1 MSEIDKNTQDSS
13 ANPEGNNSQNS
24 NSQQASEICHV
35 SPFTR
40 TIVDIHDLDKFLTQN
55 VNHGV
60 CGGHNLG
67 NTCFMN
73 SSIACLSNCSELT
86 AYFLTEKFKQ
96 NINKKN
102 KQGLQGKLAYAWYD
116 LLKQYWTTKK
126 RTGDPSDVKSTVAKK
141 VKKFAGFSQQDSNEF
156 MTEFLSILNEDL
168 NKSDKKEYKELSEK
182 GKDETELDCAKR
194 FWNLHL
200 QRNDSIITDLFCGLL
215 KSDVICSECGYDNI
229 TFDPFNTLTLAIPSQ
244 NYIRQKLSTHM
255 DINLFYIPKYCF
267 GKSSSVSV
275 HVPKEI
281 KYKDIGEEINKI
293 EDFEYKLN
301 KLIYIKVSDSKF
313 KNIIDLNE
321 TKSSKSEF
329 IFAFDDLRKNEN
341 IKIIPL
347 YMYKSDDISAFPRI
361 LFLEENTT
369 FVDLKKQ
376 IYYYARNFMK
386 SPYTKKDEE
395 KEEDSLDKKLEQL
408 KVKNEIKPEEKDKY
422 MNDLMELIDK
432 EYNKIFIEDKDKEEL
447 NEYFNDFPFKI
458 TLTKTFDDTNH
469 IVLFEGRNNLEA
481 LKELNITTDED
492 PIKSLIDNKDY
503 CLNLILNPKS
513 KYSIP
518 RINLNSCNAFK
529 GKDFGVNEAKVKGI
543 TLDDLLDY
551 FCSDEH
557 LEKGNEW
564 KCGNCKKRVNITKKF
579 SIFYVPKLLIICLKR
594 FAKSGYGY
602 SKDDT
607 LINFPIEN
615 LDMGKYICGPDKNY
629 SKYDLFA
636 VSQHY
641 GGTGG
646 GHYTAVCKNIDGNWY
661 SYNDSS
667 VSSSS
672 GSSAI
677 SSAAYV
683 LFYRRK
689 NW

>member
-1 MSEIDKNTQDSS
+1 MSEPTQNSQDSS
-13 ANPEGNNSQNS
+13 ENKKEIPTQNPSPAP
-24 NSQQASEICHV
+24 ASEICHV

-40 TIVDIHDLDKFLTQN
+40 TIIDIHDLDSLLTKN

-116 LLKQYWTTKK
+116 LLKQYWTTKT
-126 RTGDPSDVKSTVAKK
+126 RTGDPSAVKSTVAKK
-141 VKKFAGFSQQDSNEF
+141 VKKFAGYGQQDSNEF

-168 NKSDKKEYKELSEK
+168 NKSDKKEYKEIKEK
-182 GKDETELDCAKR
+182 GNDETELDCAKR
-194 FWNLHL
+194 FWDLHL
-200 QRNDSIITDLFCGLL
+200 KRNDSIITDLFCGLL
-215 KSDVICSECGYDNI
+215 KSNVVCSECGFNNI
-229 TFDPFNTLTLAIPSQ
+229 TFDPFNTLTLAIPNR
-244 NYIRQKLSTHM
+244 NYIKERIDKYM
-255 DINLFYIPKYCF
+255 DTSLFYIPKYCF
-267 GKSSSVSV
+267 GKSCTLAI
-275 HVPKEI
+275 HVPKDI
-281 KYKDIGEEINKI
+281 KYKDLGQEINKL
-293 EDFEYKLN
+293 DKFGYKLD
-301 KLIYIKVSDSKF
+301 KLIYIKVSDSKL
-313 KNIIDLNE
+313 KNIMDLNE
-321 TKSSKSEF
+321 EKGNKAEF

-341 IKIIPL
+341 TKIIPL
-347 YMYKSDDISAFPRI
+347 YMYKSESISAFPRI
-361 LFLEENTT
+361 LFLEENAT
-369 FVDLKKQ
+369 FAELKKQ
-376 IYYYARNFMK
+376 IYYYARNFIT
-386 SPYTKKDEE
+386 SPYTKNEEE
-395 KEEDSLDKKLEQL
+395 KDSLDNKLQHL
-408 KVKNEIKPEEKDKY
+408 KNNNELKTEEREKY
-422 MNDLMELIDK
+422 INDSIELIDK
-432 EYNKIFIEDKDKEEL
+432 EFNKIFVEDKDKEEL
-447 NEYFNDFPFKI
+447 NEYFNDFPYKI
-458 TLTKTFDDTNH
+458 TLTKTFEDTNH
-469 IVLFEGRNNLEA
+469 ITLFEGKNNLES

-492 PIKSLIDNKDY
+492 SIKSLLENKDY
-503 CLNLILNPKS
+503 CINIILKHKS

-518 RINLNSCNAFK
+518 KINLNSCVSFQ
-529 GKDFGVNEAKVKGI
+529 GKDVGARVKEI
-543 TLDDLLDY
+543 NLDDLLDY

-564 KCGNCKKRVNITKKF
+564 KCGNCHKKVNITKKF

-602 SKDDT
+602 GKDDT
-607 LINFPIEN
+607 HINFPIEN
-615 LDMGKYICGPDKNY
+615 LDMGKYICGPDKDH

-641 GGTGG
+641 GGCGG

-667 VSSSS
+667 VSSTSA
-672 GSSAI
+672 SSAI
-677 SSAAYV
+677 TSAAYV

-689 NW
+689 N

>member
-1 MSEIDKNTQDSS
+1 MSEPAQNSQDSS
-13 ANPEGNNSQNS
+13 ENKKESPTQNPSPAP
-24 NSQQASEICHV
+24 ASEICHL

-40 TIVDIHDLDKFLTQN
+40 TIIDIHDLDSLLTKN

-116 LLKQYWTTKK
+116 LLKQYWTTKT
-126 RTGDPSDVKSTVAKK
+126 RTGDPSAVKSTVAKK
-141 VKKFAGFSQQDSNEF
+141 VKKFAGYGQQDSNEF

-168 NKSDKKEYKELSEK
+168 NKSDKKEYKELKEK
-182 GKDETELDCAKR
+182 GNDETELDCAKR
-194 FWNLHL
+194 FWDLHL
-200 QRNDSIITDLFCGLL
+200 KRNDSIITDLFCGLL
-215 KSDVICSECGYDNI
+215 KSNVVCSECGFNNI
-229 TFDPFNTLTLAIPSQ
+229 TFDPFNTLTLAIPNR
-244 NYIRQKLSTHM
+244 NYIKERIDKYM
-255 DINLFYIPKYCF
+255 DTSLFYIPKYCF
-267 GKSSSVSV
+267 GKSCTLAI
-275 HVPKEI
+275 HVPKDI
-281 KYKDIGEEINKI
+281 KYKDLGQEINKL
-293 EDFEYKLN
+293 DKFGYKLD
-301 KLIYIKVSDSKF
+301 KLIYIKVSDSKL
-313 KNIIDLNE
+313 KNIMDLNE
-321 TKSSKSEF
+321 EKGNKAEF

-341 IKIIPL
+341 TKIIPL
-347 YMYKSDDISAFPRI
+347 YMYKSESISAFPRI
-361 LFLEENTT
+361 LFLEENAT
-369 FVDLKKQ
+369 FAELKKQ
-376 IYYYARNFMK
+376 IYYYARNFIT
-386 SPYTKKDEE
+386 SPYTKNEEE
-395 KEEDSLDKKLEQL
+395 KDSLDNKLQHL
-408 KVKNEIKPEEKDKY
+408 KNNNELKTEEREKY
-422 MNDLMELIDK
+422 INDSIELIDK
-432 EYNKIFIEDKDKEEL
+432 EFNKIFVEDKDKEEL
-447 NEYFNDFPFKI
+447 NEYFNDFPYKI
-458 TLTKTFDDTNH
+458 TLTKTFEDTNH
-469 IVLFEGRNNLEA
+469 ITLFEGKNNLES

-492 PIKSLIDNKDY
+492 SIKSLLENKDY
-503 CLNLILNPKS
+503 CINIILKHKS

-518 RINLNSCNAFK
+518 KINLNSCVSFQ
-529 GKDFGVNEAKVKGI
+529 GKDVGARVKEI
-543 TLDDLLDY
+543 NLDDLLDY

-564 KCGNCKKRVNITKKF
+564 KCGNCHKRVNITKKF

-602 SKDDT
+602 GKDDT
-607 LINFPIEN
+607 HINFPIEN
-615 LDMGKYICGPDKNY
+615 LDMGKYICGPDKDY

-641 GGTGG
+641 GGCGG

-667 VSSSS
+667 VSSTSA
-672 GSSAI
+672 SSAI
-677 SSAAYV
+677 TSAAYV

>member
-1 MSEIDKNTQDSS
+1 MSEPAQNSQDSS
-13 ANPEGNNSQNS
+13 ENKKESPTQNPSPAP
-24 NSQQASEICHV
+24 ASEICHV

-40 TIVDIHDLDKFLTQN
+40 TIIDIHDLDSLLTKN

-116 LLKQYWTTKK
+116 LLKQYWTTKT
-126 RTGDPSDVKSTVAKK
+126 RTGDPSAVKSTVAKK
-141 VKKFAGFSQQDSNEF
+141 VKKFAGYGQQDSNEF

-168 NKSDKKEYKELSEK
+168 NKSDKKEYKELKEK
-182 GKDETELDCAKR
+182 GQDETELDCAKR
-194 FWNLHL
+194 FWDLHL
-200 QRNDSIITDLFCGLL
+200 KRNDSIITDLFCGLL
-215 KSDVICSECGYDNI
+215 KSNVVCSECGFNNI
-229 TFDPFNTLTLAIPSQ
+229 TFDPFNTLTLAIPNR
-244 NYIRQKLSTHM
+244 NYIKERIDKCM
-255 DINLFYIPKYCF
+255 DTSLFYIPKYCF
-267 GKSSSVSV
+267 GKSCTLAI
-275 HVPKEI
+275 HVPKDI
-281 KYKDIGEEINKI
+281 KYKDLGQEINKL
-293 EDFEYKLN
+293 DKFGYKLD
-301 KLIYIKVSDSKF
+301 KLIYIKVSDSKL
-313 KNIIDLNE
+313 KNIMDLNE
-321 TKSSKSEF
+321 EKGNKAEY

-341 IKIIPL
+341 TKIIPL
-347 YMYKSDDISAFPRI
+347 YMYKSESISAFPRI
-361 LFLEENTT
+361 LFLEENAT
-369 FVDLKKQ
+369 FAELKKQ
-376 IYYYARNFMK
+376 IYYYARNFIT
-386 SPYTKKDEE
+386 SPYTKNEEE
-395 KEEDSLDKKLEQL
+395 KDSLDNKLQHL
-408 KVKNEIKPEEKDKY
+408 KNNNELKTEEREKY
-422 MNDLMELIDK
+422 INDSIELIDK
-432 EYNKIFIEDKDKEEL
+432 EFNKIFVEDKDKEEL
-447 NEYFNDFPFKI
+447 NEYFNDFPYKI
-458 TLTKTFDDTNH
+458 TLTKTFEDTNH
-469 IVLFEGRNNLEA
+469 ITLFEGKNNLES

-492 PIKSLIDNKDY
+492 SIKSLLENKDY
-503 CLNLILNPKS
+503 CINIILKHKS

-518 RINLNSCNAFK
+518 KINLNSCVSFQ
-529 GKDFGVNEAKVKGI
+529 GKDVGARVKEI
-543 TLDDLLDY
+543 NLDDLLDY

-564 KCGNCKKRVNITKKF
+564 KCGNCHKKVNITKKF

-602 SKDDT
+602 GKDDT
-607 LINFPIEN
+607 HINFPIEN
-615 LDMGKYICGPDKNY
+615 LDMGKYICGPDKDH

-641 GGTGG
+641 GGCGG

-667 VSSSS
+667 VSSTSA
-672 GSSAI
+672 SSAI
-677 SSAAYV
+677 TSAAYV

>member
-1 MSEIDKNTQDSS
+1 MSDPAQNSQDSS
-13 ANPEGNNSQNS
+13 ENKKESPTQNPSPAP
-24 NSQQASEICHV
+24 ASEICHV

-40 TIVDIHDLDKFLTQN
+40 TIIDIHDLDSLLTKN

-116 LLKQYWTTKK
+116 LLKQYWTTKT
-126 RTGDPSDVKSTVAKK
+126 RTGDPSAVKSTVAKK
-141 VKKFAGFSQQDSNEF
+141 VKKFAGYGQQDSNEF

-168 NKSDKKEYKELSEK
+168 NKSDKKEYKELKEK
-182 GKDETELDCAKR
+182 GNDETELDCAKR
-194 FWNLHL
+194 FWDLHL
-200 QRNDSIITDLFCGLL
+200 KRNDSIITDLFCGLL
-215 KSDVICSECGYDNI
+215 KSNVVCSECGFNNI
-229 TFDPFNTLTLAIPSQ
+229 TFDPFNTLTLAIPNR
-244 NYIRQKLSTHM
+244 NYIKERIDKYM
-255 DINLFYIPKYCF
+255 DTSLFYIPKYCF
-267 GKSSSVSV
+267 GKSCTLAI
-275 HVPKEI
+275 HVPKDI
-281 KYKDIGEEINKI
+281 KYKDLGQEINKL
-293 EDFEYKLN
+293 DKFGYKLD
-301 KLIYIKVSDSKF
+301 KLIYIKVSDSKL
-313 KNIIDLNE
+313 KNIMDLNE
-321 TKSSKSEF
+321 EKGNKAEY

-341 IKIIPL
+341 TKIIPL
-347 YMYKSDDISAFPRI
+347 YMYKSESISAFPRI
-361 LFLEENTT
+361 LFLEENAT
-369 FVDLKKQ
+369 FAELKKQ
-376 IYYYARNFMK
+376 IYYYARNFIT
-386 SPYTKKDEE
+386 SPYTKNEEE
-395 KEEDSLDKKLEQL
+395 KDSLDNKLQHL
-408 KVKNEIKPEEKDKY
+408 KNNNELKTEEREKY
-422 MNDLMELIDK
+422 INDSIELIDK
-432 EYNKIFIEDKDKEEL
+432 EFNKIFVEDKDKEEL
-447 NEYFNDFPFKI
+447 NEYFNDFPYKI
-458 TLTKTFDDTNH
+458 TLTKTFEDTNH
-469 IVLFEGRNNLEA
+469 ITLFEGKNNLES

-492 PIKSLIDNKDY
+492 SIKSLLENKDY
-503 CLNLILNPKS
+503 CINIILKHKS

-518 RINLNSCNAFK
+518 KINLNSCVSFQ
-529 GKDFGVNEAKVKGI
+529 GKDVGARVKEI
-543 TLDDLLDY
+543 NLDDLLDY

-564 KCGNCKKRVNITKKF
+564 KCGNCHKRVNITKKF

-602 SKDDT
+602 GKDDT
-607 LINFPIEN
+607 HINFPIEN
-615 LDMGKYICGPDKNY
+615 LDMGKYICGPDKDH

-641 GGTGG
+641 GGCGG

-667 VSSSS
+667 VSSTSA
-672 GSSAI
+672 SSAI
-677 SSAAYV
+677 TSAAYV

>member
-1 MSEIDKNTQDSS
+1 MSEPAQNSQDSS
-13 ANPEGNNSQNS
+13 ENKKESPTQNPSPAP
-24 NSQQASEICHV
+24 ASEICHV

-40 TIVDIHDLDKFLTQN
+40 TIIDIHDLDSLLTKN

-116 LLKQYWTTKK
+116 LLKQYWTTKT
-126 RTGDPSDVKSTVAKK
+126 RTGDPSAVKSTVAKK
-141 VKKFAGFSQQDSNEF
+141 VKKFAGYGQQDSNEF

-168 NKSDKKEYKELSEK
+168 NKSDKKEYKELKEK
-182 GKDETELDCAKR
+182 GNDETELDCAKR
-194 FWNLHL
+194 FWDLHL
-200 QRNDSIITDLFCGLL
+200 KRNDSIITDLFCGLL
-215 KSDVICSECGYDNI
+215 KSNVVCSECGFNNI
-229 TFDPFNTLTLAIPSQ
+229 TFDPFNTLTLAIPNR
-244 NYIRQKLSTHM
+244 NYIKERIDKYM
-255 DINLFYIPKYCF
+255 DTSLFYIPKYCF
-267 GKSSSVSV
+267 GKSCTLAI
-275 HVPKEI
+275 HVPKDI
-281 KYKDIGEEINKI
+281 KYKDLGQEINKL
-293 EDFEYKLN
+293 DKFSYKLD
-301 KLIYIKVSDSKF
+301 KLIYIKVSDSKL
-313 KNIIDLNE
+313 KNIMDLNE
-321 TKSSKSEF
+321 EKGNKAEY

-341 IKIIPL
+341 TKIIPL
-347 YMYKSDDISAFPRI
+347 YMYKSESISAFPRI
-361 LFLEENTT
+361 LFLEENAT
-369 FVDLKKQ
+369 FAELKKQ
-376 IYYYARNFMK
+376 IYYYARNFIT
-386 SPYTKKDEE
+386 SPYTKNEEE
-395 KEEDSLDKKLEQL
+395 KDSLDNKLQHL
-408 KVKNEIKPEEKDKY
+408 KNNNELKTEEREKY
-422 MNDLMELIDK
+422 INDSIELIDK
-432 EYNKIFIEDKDKEEL
+432 EFNKIFVEDKDKEEL
-447 NEYFNDFPFKI
+447 NEYFNDFPYKI
-458 TLTKTFDDTNH
+458 TLTKTFEDTNH
-469 IVLFEGRNNLEA
+469 ITLFEGKNYLES

-492 PIKSLIDNKDY
+492 SIKSLLENKDY
-503 CLNLILNPKS
+503 CINIILKHKS

-518 RINLNSCNAFK
+518 KINLNSCVSFQ
-529 GKDFGVNEAKVKGI
+529 GKDVGARVKEI
-543 TLDDLLDY
+543 NLDDLLDY

-564 KCGNCKKRVNITKKF
+564 KCGNCHKKVNITKKF

-602 SKDDT
+602 GKDDT
-607 LINFPIEN
+607 HINFPIEN
-615 LDMGKYICGPDKNY
+615 LDMGKYICGPDKDH

-641 GGTGG
+641 GGCGG

-667 VSSSS
+667 VSSTSA
-672 GSSAI
+672 SSAI
-677 SSAAYV
+677 TSAAYV

>member
-1 MSEIDKNTQDSS
+1 MSEPTQNSQDSS
-13 ANPEGNNSQNS
+13 ENKKESPTQNPSPAP
-24 NSQQASEICHV
+24 ASEICHV

-40 TIVDIHDLDKFLTQN
+40 TIIDIHDLDSLLTKN

-116 LLKQYWTTKK
+116 LLKQYWTTKT
-126 RTGDPSDVKSTVAKK
+126 RTGDPSAVKSTVAKK
-141 VKKFAGFSQQDSNEF
+141 VKKFAGYGQQDSNEF

-168 NKSDKKEYKELSEK
+168 NKSDKKEYKELKEK
-182 GKDETELDCAKR
+182 GNDETELDCAKR
-194 FWNLHL
+194 FWDLHL
-200 QRNDSIITDLFCGLL
+200 KRNDSIITDLFCGLL
-215 KSDVICSECGYDNI
+215 KSNVVCSECGFNNI
-229 TFDPFNTLTLAIPSQ
+229 TFDPFNTLTLAIPNR
-244 NYIRQKLSTHM
+244 NYIKERIDKCM
-255 DINLFYIPKYCF
+255 DTSLFYIPKYCF
-267 GKSSSVSV
+267 GKSCTLAI
-275 HVPKEI
+275 HVPKDI
-281 KYKDIGEEINKI
+281 KYKDLGQEINKL
-293 EDFEYKLN
+293 DKFGYKLD
-301 KLIYIKVSDSKF
+301 KLIYIKVSDSKL
-313 KNIIDLNE
+313 KNIMDLNE
-321 TKSSKSEF
+321 EKGNKAEY

-341 IKIIPL
+341 TKIIPL
-347 YMYKSDDISAFPRI
+347 YMYKSESISAFPRI
-361 LFLEENTT
+361 LFLEENAT
-369 FVDLKKQ
+369 FAELKKQ
-376 IYYYARNFMK
+376 IYYYARNFIT
-386 SPYTKKDEE
+386 SPYTKNEEE
-395 KEEDSLDKKLEQL
+395 KDSLDNKLQHL
-408 KVKNEIKPEEKDKY
+408 KNNNELKTEEREKY
-422 MNDLMELIDK
+422 INDSIELIDK
-432 EYNKIFIEDKDKEEL
+432 EFNKIFVEDKDKEEL
-447 NEYFNDFPFKI
+447 NEYFNDFPYKI
-458 TLTKTFDDTNH
+458 TLTKTFEDTNH
-469 IVLFEGRNNLEA
+469 ITLFEGKNNLES

-492 PIKSLIDNKDY
+492 SIKSLLENKDY
-503 CLNLILNPKS
+503 CINIILKHKS

-518 RINLNSCNAFK
+518 KINLNSCVSFQ
-529 GKDFGVNEAKVKGI
+529 GKDVGARVKEI
-543 TLDDLLDY
+543 NLDDLLDY

-564 KCGNCKKRVNITKKF
+564 KCGNCHKKVNITKKF

-602 SKDDT
+602 GKDDT
-607 LINFPIEN
+607 HINFPIEN
-615 LDMGKYICGPDKNY
+615 LDMGKYICGPDKDH

-641 GGTGG
+641 GGCGG

-667 VSSSS
+667 VSSTSA
-672 GSSAI
+672 SSAI
-677 SSAAYV
+677 TSAAYV

>member
-1 MSEIDKNTQDSS
+1 MSEPTQNSQDSS
-13 ANPEGNNSQNS
+13 ENKKEIPTQNPSPAP
-24 NSQQASEICHV
+24 ASEICHV

-40 TIVDIHDLDKFLTQN
+40 TIIDIHDLDSLLTKN

-116 LLKQYWTTKK
+116 LLKQYWTTKT
-126 RTGDPSDVKSTVAKK
+126 RTGDPSAVKSTVAKK
-141 VKKFAGFSQQDSNEF
+141 VKKFAGYGQQDSNEF

-168 NKSDKKEYKELSEK
+168 NKSDKKEYKELKEK
-182 GKDETELDCAKR
+182 GNDETELDCAKR
-194 FWNLHL
+194 FWDLHL
-200 QRNDSIITDLFCGLL
+200 KRNDSIITDLFCGLL
-215 KSDVICSECGYDNI
+215 KSNVVCSECGFNNI
-229 TFDPFNTLTLAIPSQ
+229 TFDPFNTLTLAIPNR
-244 NYIRQKLSTHM
+244 NYIKERIDKCM
-255 DINLFYIPKYCF
+255 DTSLFYIPKYCF
-267 GKSSSVSV
+267 GKSCTLAI
-275 HVPKEI
+275 HVPKDI
-281 KYKDIGEEINKI
+281 KYKDLGQEINKL
-293 EDFEYKLN
+293 DKFGYKLD
-301 KLIYIKVSDSKF
+301 KLIYIKVSDSKL
-313 KNIIDLNE
+313 KNIMDLNE
-321 TKSSKSEF
+321 EKGNKAEF

-341 IKIIPL
+341 TKIIPL
-347 YMYKSDDISAFPRI
+347 YMYKSESISAFPRI
-361 LFLEENTT
+361 LFLEENAT
-369 FVDLKKQ
+369 FAELKKQ
-376 IYYYARNFMK
+376 IYYYARNFIT
-386 SPYTKKDEE
+386 SPYTKNEEE
-395 KEEDSLDKKLEQL
+395 KDSLDNKLQHL
-408 KVKNEIKPEEKDKY
+408 KNNNELKTEEREKY
-422 MNDLMELIDK
+422 INDSIELIDK
-432 EYNKIFIEDKDKEEL
+432 EFNKIFVEDKDKEEL
-447 NEYFNDFPFKI
+447 NEYFNDFPYKI
-458 TLTKTFDDTNH
+458 TLTKTFEDTNH
-469 IVLFEGRNNLEA
+469 ITLFEGKNNLES

-492 PIKSLIDNKDY
+492 SIKSLLENKDY
-503 CLNLILNPKS
+503 CINIILKHKS

-518 RINLNSCNAFK
+518 KINLNSCVSFQ
-529 GKDFGVNEAKVKGI
+529 GKDVGARVKEI
-543 TLDDLLDY
+543 NLDDLLDY

-564 KCGNCKKRVNITKKF
+564 KCGNCHKRVNITKKF

-602 SKDDT
+602 GKDDT
-607 LINFPIEN
+607 HINFPIEN
-615 LDMGKYICGPDKNY
+615 LDMGKYICGPDKDH

-641 GGTGG
+641 GGCGG

-667 VSSSS
+667 VSSTSA
-672 GSSAI
+672 SSAI
-677 SSAAYV
+677 TSAAYV

>member
-1 MSEIDKNTQDSS
+1 MSEPTQNSQDSS
-13 ANPEGNNSQNS
+13 ENKKESPTQNPSPAP
-24 NSQQASEICHV
+24 ASEICHV

-40 TIVDIHDLDKFLTQN
+40 TIIDIHDLDSLLTKN

-116 LLKQYWTTKK
+116 LLKQYWTTKT
-126 RTGDPSDVKSTVAKK
+126 RTGDPSAVKSTVAKK
-141 VKKFAGFSQQDSNEF
+141 VKKFAGYGQQDSNEF

-168 NKSDKKEYKELSEK
+168 NKSDKKEYKELKEK
-182 GKDETELDCAKR
+182 GQDETELDCAKR
-194 FWNLHL
+194 FWDLHL
-200 QRNDSIITDLFCGLL
+200 KRNDSIITDLFCGLL
-215 KSDVICSECGYDNI
+215 KSNVVCSECGFNNI
-229 TFDPFNTLTLAIPSQ
+229 TFDPFNTLTLAIPNR
-244 NYIRQKLSTHM
+244 NYIKERIDKYM
-255 DINLFYIPKYCF
+255 DTSLFYIPKYCF
-267 GKSSSVSV
+267 GKSCTLAI
-275 HVPKEI
+275 HVPKDI
-281 KYKDIGEEINKI
+281 KYKDLGQEINKL
-293 EDFEYKLN
+293 DKFGYKLD
-301 KLIYIKVSDSKF
+301 KLIYIKVSDSKL
-313 KNIIDLNE
+313 KNIMDLNE
-321 TKSSKSEF
+321 EKGNKAEF

-341 IKIIPL
+341 TKIIPL
-347 YMYKSDDISAFPRI
+347 YMYKSESISAFPRI
-361 LFLEENTT
+361 LFLEENAT
-369 FVDLKKQ
+369 FAELKKQ
-376 IYYYARNFMK
+376 IYYYARNFIT
-386 SPYTKKDEE
+386 SPYTKNEEE
-395 KEEDSLDKKLEQL
+395 KDSLDNKLQHL
-408 KVKNEIKPEEKDKY
+408 KNNNELKTEEREKY
-422 MNDLMELIDK
+422 INDSIELIDK
-432 EYNKIFIEDKDKEEL
+432 EFNKIFVEDKDKEEL
-447 NEYFNDFPFKI
+447 NEYFNDFPYKI
-458 TLTKTFDDTNH
+458 TLTKTFEDTNH
-469 IVLFEGRNNLEA
+469 ITLFEGKNNLES

-492 PIKSLIDNKDY
+492 SIKSLLENKDY
-503 CLNLILNPKS
+503 CINIILKHKS

-518 RINLNSCNAFK
+518 KINLNSCVSFQ
-529 GKDFGVNEAKVKGI
+529 GKDVGARVKEI
-543 TLDDLLDY
+543 NLDDLLDY

-564 KCGNCKKRVNITKKF
+564 KCGNCHKRVNITKKF

-602 SKDDT
+602 GKDDT
-607 LINFPIEN
+607 HINFPIEN
-615 LDMGKYICGPDKNY
+615 LDMGKYICGPDKDH

-641 GGTGG
+641 GGCGG

-667 VSSSS
+667 VSSTSA
-672 GSSAI
+672 SSAI
-677 SSAAYV
+677 TSAAYV

>member
-1 MSEIDKNTQDSS
+1 MSEPAQNSQDSS
-13 ANPEGNNSQNS
+13 ENKKESPTQNPSPAP
-24 NSQQASEICHV
+24 ASEICHV

-40 TIVDIHDLDKFLTQN
+40 TIIDIHDLDSLLTKN

-116 LLKQYWTTKK
+116 LLKQYWTTKT
-126 RTGDPSDVKSTVAKK
+126 RTGDPSAVKSTVAKK
-141 VKKFAGFSQQDSNEF
+141 VKKFAGYGQQDSNEF

-168 NKSDKKEYKELSEK
+168 NKSDKKEYKELKEK
-182 GKDETELDCAKR
+182 GNDETELDCAKR
-194 FWNLHL
+194 FWDLHL
-200 QRNDSIITDLFCGLL
+200 KRNDSIITDLFCGLL
-215 KSDVICSECGYDNI
+215 KSNVVCSECGFNNI
-229 TFDPFNTLTLAIPSQ
+229 TFDPFNTLTLAIPNR
-244 NYIRQKLSTHM
+244 NYIKERIDKYM
-255 DINLFYIPKYCF
+255 DTSLFYIPKYCF
-267 GKSSSVSV
+267 GKSCTLAI
-275 HVPKEI
+275 HVPKDI
-281 KYKDIGEEINKI
+281 KYKDLGQEINKL
-293 EDFEYKLN
+293 DKFGYKLD
-301 KLIYIKVSDSKF
+301 KLIYIKVSDSKL
-313 KNIIDLNE
+313 KNIMDLNE
-321 TKSSKSEF
+321 EKGNKVEF

-341 IKIIPL
+341 TKIIPL
-347 YMYKSDDISAFPRI
+347 YMYKSESISAFPRI
-361 LFLEENTT
+361 LFLEENAT
-369 FVDLKKQ
+369 FAELKKQ
-376 IYYYARNFMK
+376 IYYYARNFIT
-386 SPYTKKDEE
+386 SPYTKNEEE
-395 KEEDSLDKKLEQL
+395 KDSLDNKLQHL
-408 KVKNEIKPEEKDKY
+408 KNNNELKTEEREKY
-422 MNDLMELIDK
+422 INDSIELIDK
-432 EYNKIFIEDKDKEEL
+432 EFNKIFVEDKDKEEL
-447 NEYFNDFPFKI
+447 NEYFNDFPYKI
-458 TLTKTFDDTNH
+458 TLTKTFEDTNH
-469 IVLFEGRNNLEA
+469 ITLFEGKNNLES

-492 PIKSLIDNKDY
+492 SIKSLLENKDY
-503 CLNLILNPKS
+503 CINIILKHKS

-518 RINLNSCNAFK
+518 KINLNSCVSFQ
-529 GKDFGVNEAKVKGI
+529 GKDVGARVKEI
-543 TLDDLLDY
+543 NLDDLLDY

-564 KCGNCKKRVNITKKF
+564 KCGNCHKRVNITKKF

-602 SKDDT
+602 GKDDT
-607 LINFPIEN
+607 HINFPIEN
-615 LDMGKYICGPDKNY
+615 LDMGKYICGPDKDH

-641 GGTGG
+641 GGCGG

-667 VSSSS
+667 VSSTSA
-672 GSSAI
+672 SSAI
-677 SSAAYV
+677 TSAAYV

>member
-1 MSEIDKNTQDSS
+1 MSEPGQNSQDSS
-13 ANPEGNNSQNS
+13 ENKKEIPTQNPSPAP
-24 NSQQASEICHV
+24 ASEICHV

-40 TIVDIHDLDKFLTQN
+40 TIIDIHDLDSLLTKN

-116 LLKQYWTTKK
+116 LLKQYWTTKT
-126 RTGDPSDVKSTVAKK
+126 RTGDPSAVKSTVAKK
-141 VKKFAGFSQQDSNEF
+141 VKKFAGYGQQDSNEF

-168 NKSDKKEYKELSEK
+168 NKSDKKEYKELKEK
-182 GKDETELDCAKR
+182 GNDETELDCAKR
-194 FWNLHL
+194 FWDLHL
-200 QRNDSIITDLFCGLL
+200 KRNDSIITDLFCGLL
-215 KSDVICSECGYDNI
+215 KSNVVCSECGFNNI
-229 TFDPFNTLTLAIPSQ
+229 TFDPFNTLTLAIPNR
-244 NYIRQKLSTHM
+244 NYIKERIDKCM
-255 DINLFYIPKYCF
+255 DTSLFYIPKYCF
-267 GKSSSVSV
+267 GKSCTLAI
-275 HVPKEI
+275 HVPKDI
-281 KYKDIGEEINKI
+281 KYKDLGQEINKL
-293 EDFEYKLN
+293 DKFGYKLD
-301 KLIYIKVSDSKF
+301 KLIYIKVSDSKL
-313 KNIIDLNE
+313 KNIMDLNE
-321 TKSSKSEF
+321 EKGNKAEY

-341 IKIIPL
+341 TKIIPL
-347 YMYKSDDISAFPRI
+347 YMYKSESISAFPRI
-361 LFLEENTT
+361 LFLEENAT
-369 FVDLKKQ
+369 FAELKKQ
-376 IYYYARNFMK
+376 IYYYARNFIT
-386 SPYTKKDEE
+386 SPYTKNEEE
-395 KEEDSLDKKLEQL
+395 KDSLDNKLQHL
-408 KVKNEIKPEEKDKY
+408 KNNNELKTEEREKY
-422 MNDLMELIDK
+422 INDSIELIDK
-432 EYNKIFIEDKDKEEL
+432 EFNKIFVEDKDKEEL
-447 NEYFNDFPFKI
+447 NEYFNDFPYKI
-458 TLTKTFDDTNH
+458 TLTKTFEDTNH
-469 IVLFEGRNNLEA
+469 ITLFEGKNNLES

-492 PIKSLIDNKDY
+492 SIKSLLENKDY
-503 CLNLILNPKS
+503 CINIILKHKS

-518 RINLNSCNAFK
+518 KINLNSCVSFQ
-529 GKDFGVNEAKVKGI
+529 GKDVGARVKEI
-543 TLDDLLDY
+543 NLDDLLDY

-564 KCGNCKKRVNITKKF
+564 KCGNCHKRVNITKKF

-602 SKDDT
+602 GKDDT
-607 LINFPIEN
+607 HINFPIEN
-615 LDMGKYICGPDKNY
+615 LDMGKYICGPDKDH

-641 GGTGG
+641 GGCGG

-667 VSSSS
+667 VSSTSA
-672 GSSAI
+672 SSAI
-677 SSAAYV
+677 TSAAYV

>member
-1 MSEIDKNTQDSS
+1 MSEPAQNSQDSS
-13 ANPEGNNSQNS
+13 ENKKEIPTQNPSPAP
-24 NSQQASEICHV
+24 ASEICHV

-40 TIVDIHDLDKFLTQN
+40 TIIDIHDLDSLLTKN

-116 LLKQYWTTKK
+116 LLKQYWTTKT
-126 RTGDPSDVKSTVAKK
+126 RTGDPSAVKSTVAKK
-141 VKKFAGFSQQDSNEF
+141 VKKFAGYGQQDSNEF

-168 NKSDKKEYKELSEK
+168 NKSDKKEYKELKEK
-182 GKDETELDCAKR
+182 GNDETELDCAKR
-194 FWNLHL
+194 FWDLHL
-200 QRNDSIITDLFCGLL
+200 KRNDSIITDLFCGLL
-215 KSDVICSECGYDNI
+215 KSNVVCSECGFNNI
-229 TFDPFNTLTLAIPSQ
+229 TFDPFNTLTLAIPNR
-244 NYIRQKLSTHM
+244 NYIKERIDKCM
-255 DINLFYIPKYCF
+255 DTSLFYIPKYCF
-267 GKSSSVSV
+267 GKSCTLAI
-275 HVPKEI
+275 HVPKDI
-281 KYKDIGEEINKI
+281 KYKDLGQEINKL
-293 EDFEYKLN
+293 DKFGYKLD
-301 KLIYIKVSDSKF
+301 KLIYIKVSDSKL
-313 KNIIDLNE
+313 KNIMDLNE
-321 TKSSKSEF
+321 EKGNKAEY

-341 IKIIPL
+341 TKIIPL
-347 YMYKSDDISAFPRI
+347 YMYKSESISAFPRI
-361 LFLEENTT
+361 LFLEENAT
-369 FVDLKKQ
+369 FAELKKQ
-376 IYYYARNFMK
+376 IYYYARNFIT
-386 SPYTKKDEE
+386 SPYTKNEEE
-395 KEEDSLDKKLEQL
+395 KDSLDNKLQHL
-408 KVKNEIKPEEKDKY
+408 KNNNELKTEEREKY
-422 MNDLMELIDK
+422 INDSIELIDK
-432 EYNKIFIEDKDKEEL
+432 EFNKIFVEDKDKEEL
-447 NEYFNDFPFKI
+447 NEYFNDFPYKI
-458 TLTKTFDDTNH
+458 TLTKTFEDTNH
-469 IVLFEGRNNLEA
+469 ITLFEGKNNLES

-492 PIKSLIDNKDY
+492 SIKSLLENKDY
-503 CLNLILNPKS
+503 CINIILKHKS

-518 RINLNSCNAFK
+518 KINLNSCVSFQ
-529 GKDFGVNEAKVKGI
+529 GKDVGARVKEI
-543 TLDDLLDY
+543 NLDDLLDY

-564 KCGNCKKRVNITKKF
+564 KCGNCHKKVNITKKF

-602 SKDDT
+602 GKDDT
-607 LINFPIEN
+607 HINFPIEN
-615 LDMGKYICGPDKNY
+615 LDMGKYICGPDKDH

-641 GGTGG
+641 GGCGG

-667 VSSSS
+667 VSSTSA
-672 GSSAI
+672 SSAI
-677 SSAAYV
+677 TSAAYV

>member
-1 MSEIDKNTQDSS
+1 MSEPTQNSQDSS
-13 ANPEGNNSQNS
+13 ENKKESPTQNPSPAP
-24 NSQQASEICHV
+24 ASEICHV

-40 TIVDIHDLDKFLTQN
+40 TIIDIHDLDSLLTKN

-116 LLKQYWTTKK
+116 LLKQYWTTKT
-126 RTGDPSDVKSTVAKK
+126 RTGDPSAVKSTVAKK
-141 VKKFAGFSQQDSNEF
+141 VKKFAGYGQQDSNEF

-168 NKSDKKEYKELSEK
+168 NKSDKKEYKELKEK
-182 GKDETELDCAKR
+182 GNDETELDCAKR
-194 FWNLHL
+194 FWDLHL
-200 QRNDSIITDLFCGLL
+200 KRNDSIITDLFCGLL
-215 KSDVICSECGYDNI
+215 KSNVVCSECGFNNI
-229 TFDPFNTLTLAIPSQ
+229 TFDPFNTLTLAIPNR
-244 NYIRQKLSTHM
+244 NYIKERIDKYM
-255 DINLFYIPKYCF
+255 DTSLFYIPKYCF
-267 GKSSSVSV
+267 GKSCTLAI
-275 HVPKEI
+275 HVPKDI
-281 KYKDIGEEINKI
+281 KYKDLGQEINKL
-293 EDFEYKLN
+293 DKFGYKLD
-301 KLIYIKVSDSKF
+301 KLIYIKVSDSKL
-313 KNIIDLNE
+313 KNIMDLNE
-321 TKSSKSEF
+321 EKGNKVEF

-341 IKIIPL
+341 TKIIPL
-347 YMYKSDDISAFPRI
+347 YMYKSESISAFPRI
-361 LFLEENTT
+361 LFLEENAT
-369 FVDLKKQ
+369 FAELKKQ
-376 IYYYARNFMK
+376 IYYYARNFIT
-386 SPYTKKDEE
+386 SPYTKNEEE
-395 KEEDSLDKKLEQL
+395 KDSLDNKLQHL
-408 KVKNEIKPEEKDKY
+408 KNNNELKTEEREKY
-422 MNDLMELIDK
+422 INDSIELIDK
-432 EYNKIFIEDKDKEEL
+432 EFNKIFVEDKDKEEL
-447 NEYFNDFPFKI
+447 NEYFNDFPYKI
-458 TLTKTFDDTNH
+458 TLTKTFEDTNH
-469 IVLFEGRNNLEA
+469 ITLFEGKNNLES

-492 PIKSLIDNKDY
+492 SIKSLLENKDY
-503 CLNLILNPKS
+503 CINIILKHKS

-518 RINLNSCNAFK
+518 KINLNSCVSFQ
-529 GKDFGVNEAKVKGI
+529 GKDVGARVKEI
-543 TLDDLLDY
+543 NLDDLLDY

-564 KCGNCKKRVNITKKF
+564 KCGNCHKRVNITKKF

-602 SKDDT
+602 GKDDT
-607 LINFPIEN
+607 HINFPIEN
-615 LDMGKYICGPDKNY
+615 LDMGKYICGPDKDH

-641 GGTGG
+641 GGCGG

-667 VSSSS
+667 VSSTSA
-672 GSSAI
+672 SSAI
-677 SSAAYV
+677 TSAAYV

>member
-1 MSEIDKNTQDSS
+1 MSEPAQNSQDSS
-13 ANPEGNNSQNS
+13 ENKKESPTQNPSPAP
-24 NSQQASEICHV
+24 ASEICHV

-40 TIVDIHDLDKFLTQN
+40 TIIDIHDLDSLLTKN

-116 LLKQYWTTKK
+116 LLKQYWTTKT
-126 RTGDPSDVKSTVAKK
+126 RTGDPSAVKSTVAKK
-141 VKKFAGFSQQDSNEF
+141 VKKFAGYGQQDSNEF

-168 NKSDKKEYKELSEK
+168 NKSDKKEYKELKEK
-182 GKDETELDCAKR
+182 GQDETELDCAKR
-194 FWNLHL
+194 FWDLHL
-200 QRNDSIITDLFCGLL
+200 KRNDSIITDLFCGLL
-215 KSDVICSECGYDNI
+215 KSNVVCSECGFNNI
-229 TFDPFNTLTLAIPSQ
+229 TFDPFNTLTLAIPNR
-244 NYIRQKLSTHM
+244 NYIKERIDKYM
-255 DINLFYIPKYCF
+255 DTSLFYIPKYCF
-267 GKSSSVSV
+267 GKSCTLAI
-275 HVPKEI
+275 HVPKDI
-281 KYKDIGEEINKI
+281 KYKDLGQEINKL
-293 EDFEYKLN
+293 DKFGYKLD
-301 KLIYIKVSDSKF
+301 KLIYIKVSDSKL
-313 KNIIDLNE
+313 KNIMDLNE
-321 TKSSKSEF
+321 EKGNKAEY

-341 IKIIPL
+341 TKIIPL
-347 YMYKSDDISAFPRI
+347 YMYKSESISAFPRI
-361 LFLEENTT
+361 LFLEENAT
-369 FVDLKKQ
+369 FAELKKQ
-376 IYYYARNFMK
+376 IYYYARNFIT
-386 SPYTKKDEE
+386 SPYTKNEEE
-395 KEEDSLDKKLEQL
+395 KDSLDNKLQHL
-408 KVKNEIKPEEKDKY
+408 KNNNELKTEEREKY
-422 MNDLMELIDK
+422 INDSIELIDK
-432 EYNKIFIEDKDKEEL
+432 EFNKIFVEDKDKEEL
-447 NEYFNDFPFKI
+447 NEYFNDFPYKI
-458 TLTKTFDDTNH
+458 TLTKTFEDTNH
-469 IVLFEGRNNLEA
+469 ITLFEGKNNLES

-492 PIKSLIDNKDY
+492 SIKSLLENKDY
-503 CLNLILNPKS
+503 CINIILKHKS

-518 RINLNSCNAFK
+518 KINLNSCVSFQ
-529 GKDFGVNEAKVKGI
+529 GKDVGARVKEI
-543 TLDDLLDY
+543 NLDDLLDY

-564 KCGNCKKRVNITKKF
+564 KCGNCHKKVNITKKF

-602 SKDDT
+602 GKDDT
-607 LINFPIEN
+607 HINFPIEN
-615 LDMGKYICGPDKNY
+615 LDMGKYICGPDKDH

-641 GGTGG
+641 GGCGG

-667 VSSSS
+667 VSSTSA
-672 GSSAI
+672 SSAI
-677 SSAAYV
+677 TSAAYV

>member
-1 MSEIDKNTQDSS
+1 MSEPAQNSQDSS
-13 ANPEGNNSQNS
+13 ENKKESPTQNPSPAP
-24 NSQQASEICHV
+24 ASEICHV

-40 TIVDIHDLDKFLTQN
+40 TIIDIHDLDSLLTKN

-116 LLKQYWTTKK
+116 LLKQYWTTKT
-126 RTGDPSDVKSTVAKK
+126 RTGDPSAVKSTVAKK
-141 VKKFAGFSQQDSNEF
+141 VKKFAGYGQQDSNEF

-168 NKSDKKEYKELSEK
+168 NKSDKKEYKELKEK
-182 GKDETELDCAKR
+182 GNDETELDCAKR
-194 FWNLHL
+194 FWDLHL
-200 QRNDSIITDLFCGLL
+200 KRNDSIITDLFCGLL
-215 KSDVICSECGYDNI
+215 KSNVVCSECGFNNI
-229 TFDPFNTLTLAIPSQ
+229 TFDPFNTLTLAIPNR
-244 NYIRQKLSTHM
+244 NYIKERIDKCM
-255 DINLFYIPKYCF
+255 DTSLFYIPKYCF
-267 GKSSSVSV
+267 GKSCTLAI
-275 HVPKEI
+275 HVPKDI
-281 KYKDIGEEINKI
+281 KYKDLGQEINKL
-293 EDFEYKLN
+293 DKFGYKLD
-301 KLIYIKVSDSKF
+301 KLIYIKVSDSKL
-313 KNIIDLNE
+313 KNIMDLNE
-321 TKSSKSEF
+321 EKGNKAEY

-341 IKIIPL
+341 TKIIPL
-347 YMYKSDDISAFPRI
+347 YMYKSESISAFPRI
-361 LFLEENTT
+361 LFLEENAT
-369 FVDLKKQ
+369 FAELKKQ
-376 IYYYARNFMK
+376 IYYYARNFIT
-386 SPYTKKDEE
+386 SPYTKNEEE
-395 KEEDSLDKKLEQL
+395 KDSLDNKLQHL
-408 KVKNEIKPEEKDKY
+408 KNNNELKTEEREKY
-422 MNDLMELIDK
+422 INDSIELIDK
-432 EYNKIFIEDKDKEEL
+432 EFNKIFVEDKDKEEL
-447 NEYFNDFPFKI
+447 NEYFNDFPYKI
-458 TLTKTFDDTNH
+458 TLTKTFEDTNH
-469 IVLFEGRNNLEA
+469 ITLFEGKNNLES

-492 PIKSLIDNKDY
+492 SIKSLLENKDY
-503 CLNLILNPKS
+503 CINIILKHKS

-518 RINLNSCNAFK
+518 KINLNSCVSFQ
-529 GKDFGVNEAKVKGI
+529 GKDVGARVKEI
-543 TLDDLLDY
+543 NLDDLLDY

-564 KCGNCKKRVNITKKF
+564 KCGNCHKKVNITKKF

-602 SKDDT
+602 GKDDT
-607 LINFPIEN
+607 HINFPIEN
-615 LDMGKYICGPDKNY
+615 LDMGKYICGPDKDH

-641 GGTGG
+641 GGCGG

-667 VSSSS
+667 VSSTSA
-672 GSSAI
+672 SSAI
-677 SSAAYV
+677 TSAAYV

>member
-1 MSEIDKNTQDSS
+1 MSEPTQNSQDSS
-13 ANPEGNNSQNS
+13 ENKKEIPTQNPSPAP
-24 NSQQASEICHV
+24 ASEICHV

-40 TIVDIHDLDKFLTQN
+40 TIIDIHDLDSLLTKN

-116 LLKQYWTTKK
+116 LLKQYWTTKT
-126 RTGDPSDVKSTVAKK
+126 RTGDPSAVKSTVAKK
-141 VKKFAGFSQQDSNEF
+141 VKKFAGYGQQDSNEF

-168 NKSDKKEYKELSEK
+168 NKSDKKEYKELKEK
-182 GKDETELDCAKR
+182 GNDETELDCAKR
-194 FWNLHL
+194 FWDLHL
-200 QRNDSIITDLFCGLL
+200 KRNDSIITDLFCGLL
-215 KSDVICSECGYDNI
+215 KSNVVCSECGFNNI
-229 TFDPFNTLTLAIPSQ
+229 TFDPFNTLTLAIPNR
-244 NYIRQKLSTHM
+244 NYIKERIDKCM
-255 DINLFYIPKYCF
+255 DTSLFYIPKYCF
-267 GKSSSVSV
+267 GKSCTLAI
-275 HVPKEI
+275 HVPKDI
-281 KYKDIGEEINKI
+281 KYKDLGQEINKL
-293 EDFEYKLN
+293 DKFGYKLD
-301 KLIYIKVSDSKF
+301 KLIYIKVSDSKL
-313 KNIIDLNE
+313 KNIMDLNE
-321 TKSSKSEF
+321 EKGNKAEF

-341 IKIIPL
+341 TKIIPL
-347 YMYKSDDISAFPRI
+347 YMYKSESISAFPRI
-361 LFLEENTT
+361 LFLEENAT
-369 FVDLKKQ
+369 FAELKKQ
-376 IYYYARNFMK
+376 IYYYARNFIT
-386 SPYTKKDEE
+386 SPYSKNEEE
-395 KEEDSLDKKLEQL
+395 KDSLDNKLQHL
-408 KVKNEIKPEEKDKY
+408 KNNNELKTEEREKY
-422 MNDLMELIDK
+422 INDSIELIDK
-432 EYNKIFIEDKDKEEL
+432 EFNKIFVEDKDKEEL
-447 NEYFNDFPFKI
+447 NEYFNDFPYKI
-458 TLTKTFDDTNH
+458 TLTKTFEDTNH
-469 IVLFEGRNNLEA
+469 ITLFEGKNNLES

-492 PIKSLIDNKDY
+492 SIKSLLENKDY
-503 CLNLILNPKS
+503 CINIILKHKS

-518 RINLNSCNAFK
+518 KINLNSCVSFQ
-529 GKDFGVNEAKVKGI
+529 GKDVGARVKEI
-543 TLDDLLDY
+543 NLDDLLDY

-564 KCGNCKKRVNITKKF
+564 KCGNCHKKVNITKKF

-602 SKDDT
+602 GKDDT
-607 LINFPIEN
+607 HINFPIEN
-615 LDMGKYICGPDKNY
+615 LDMGKYICGPDKDH

-641 GGTGG
+641 GGCGG

-667 VSSSS
+667 VSSTSA
-672 GSSAI
+672 SSAI
-677 SSAAYV
+677 TSAAYV

-689 NW
+689 YW

>member
-1 MSEIDKNTQDSS
+1 MSEPTQNSQDSS
-13 ANPEGNNSQNS
+13 ENKKEIPTQNPSPAP
-24 NSQQASEICHV
+24 ASEICHV

-40 TIVDIHDLDKFLTQN
+40 TIIDIHDLDSLLTKN

-116 LLKQYWTTKK
+116 LLKQYWTTKT
-126 RTGDPSDVKSTVAKK
+126 RTGDPSAVKSTVAKK
-141 VKKFAGFSQQDSNEF
+141 VKKFAGYGQQDSNEF

-168 NKSDKKEYKELSEK
+168 NKSDKKEYKELKEK
-182 GKDETELDCAKR
+182 GNDETELDCAKR
-194 FWNLHL
+194 FWDLHL
-200 QRNDSIITDLFCGLL
+200 KRNDSIITDLFCGLL
-215 KSDVICSECGYDNI
+215 KSNVVCSECGFNNI
-229 TFDPFNTLTLAIPSQ
+229 TFDPFNTLTLAIPNR
-244 NYIRQKLSTHM
+244 NYIKERIDKCM
-255 DINLFYIPKYCF
+255 DTSLFYIPKYCF
-267 GKSSSVSV
+267 GKSCTLAI
-275 HVPKEI
+275 HVPKDI
-281 KYKDIGEEINKI
+281 KYKDLGQEINKL
-293 EDFEYKLN
+293 DKFGYKLD
-301 KLIYIKVSDSKF
+301 KLIYIKVSDSKL
-313 KNIIDLNE
+313 KNIMDLNE
-321 TKSSKSEF
+321 EKGNKAEY

-341 IKIIPL
+341 TKIIPL
-347 YMYKSDDISAFPRI
+347 YMYKSESISAFPRI
-361 LFLEENTT
+361 LFLEENAT
-369 FVDLKKQ
+369 FAELKKQ
-376 IYYYARNFMK
+376 IYYYARNFIT
-386 SPYTKKDEE
+386 SPYTKNEEE
-395 KEEDSLDKKLEQL
+395 KDSLDNKLQHL
-408 KVKNEIKPEEKDKY
+408 KNNNELKTEEREKY
-422 MNDLMELIDK
+422 INDSIELIDK
-432 EYNKIFIEDKDKEEL
+432 EFNKIFVEDKDKEEL
-447 NEYFNDFPFKI
+447 NEYFNDFPYKI
-458 TLTKTFDDTNH
+458 TLTKTFEDTNH
-469 IVLFEGRNNLEA
+469 ITLFEGKNNLES

-492 PIKSLIDNKDY
+492 SIKSLLENKDY
-503 CLNLILNPKS
+503 CINIILKHKS

-518 RINLNSCNAFK
+518 KINLNSCVSFQ
-529 GKDFGVNEAKVKGI
+529 GKDVGARVKEI
-543 TLDDLLDY
+543 NLDDLLDY

-564 KCGNCKKRVNITKKF
+564 KCGNCHKKVNITKKF

-602 SKDDT
+602 NKDDT
-607 LINFPIEN
+607 HINFPIEN
-615 LDMGKYICGPDKNY
+615 LDMGKYICGPDKDH

-641 GGTGG
+641 GGCGG

-667 VSSSS
+667 VSSTSA
-672 GSSAI
+672 SSAI
-677 SSAAYV
+677 TSAAYV

>member
-1 MSEIDKNTQDSS
+1 MSEPTQNSQDSS
-13 ANPEGNNSQNS
+13 ENKKESPTQNPSPAP
-24 NSQQASEICHV
+24 ASEICHV

-40 TIVDIHDLDKFLTQN
+40 TIIDIHDLDSLLTKN

-116 LLKQYWTTKK
+116 LLKQYWTTKT
-126 RTGDPSDVKSTVAKK
+126 RTGDPSAVKSTVAKK
-141 VKKFAGFSQQDSNEF
+141 VKKFAGYGQQDSNEF

-168 NKSDKKEYKELSEK
+168 NKSDKKEYKELKEK
-182 GKDETELDCAKR
+182 GNDETELDCAKR
-194 FWNLHL
+194 FWDLHL
-200 QRNDSIITDLFCGLL
+200 KRNDSIITDLFCGLL
-215 KSDVICSECGYDNI
+215 KSNVVCSECGFNNI
-229 TFDPFNTLTLAIPSQ
+229 TFDPFNTLTLAIPNR
-244 NYIRQKLSTHM
+244 NYIKERIDKYM
-255 DINLFYIPKYCF
+255 DTSLFYIPKYCF
-267 GKSSSVSV
+267 GKSCSLEI
-275 HVPKEI
+275 HVPKDI
-281 KYKDIGEEINKI
+281 KYKDLGQEINKL
-293 EDFEYKLN
+293 DKFGYKLD
-301 KLIYIKVSDSKF
+301 KLIYIKVSDSKL
-313 KNIIDLNE
+313 KNIMDLNE
-321 TKSSKSEF
+321 EKGDKAEF

-341 IKIIPL
+341 TKIIPL
-347 YMYKSDDISAFPRI
+347 YMYKSESISAFPRI
-361 LFLEENTT
+361 LFLEENAT
-369 FVDLKKQ
+369 FAELKKQ
-376 IYYYARNFMK
+376 IYYYARNFIT
-386 SPYTKKDEE
+386 SPYTKNEEE
-395 KEEDSLDKKLEQL
+395 KDSLDNKLQHL
-408 KVKNEIKPEEKDKY
+408 KNNNELKTEEREKY
-422 MNDLMELIDK
+422 INDSIELIDK
-432 EYNKIFIEDKDKEEL
+432 EFNKIFVEDKDKEEL
-447 NEYFNDFPFKI
+447 NEYFNDFPYKI
-458 TLTKTFDDTNH
+458 TLTKTFEDTNH
-469 IVLFEGRNNLEA
+469 ITLFEGKNNLES

-492 PIKSLIDNKDY
+492 SIKSLLENKDY
-503 CLNLILNPKS
+503 CINIILKHKS

-518 RINLNSCNAFK
+518 KINLNSCVSFQ
-529 GKDFGVNEAKVKGI
+529 GKDVGARVQEIN
-543 TLDDLLDY
+543 LDDLLDY

-564 KCGNCKKRVNITKKF
+564 KCGNCHKKVNITKKF

-602 SKDDT
+602 GKDDT
-607 LINFPIEN
+607 HINFPIEN
-615 LDMGKYICGPDKNY
+615 LDMGKYICGPDKDH

-641 GGTGG
+641 GGCGG

-667 VSSSS
+667 VSSTSA
-672 GSSAI
+672 SSAI
-677 SSAAYV
+677 TSAAYV

>member
-1 MSEIDKNTQDSS
+1 MSEPGQNSQDSS
-13 ANPEGNNSQNS
+13 ENKKEIPTQNPSPAP
-24 NSQQASEICHV
+24 ASEICHV

-40 TIVDIHDLDKFLTQN
+40 TIIDIHDLDSLLTKN

-116 LLKQYWTTKK
+116 LLKQYWTTKT
-126 RTGDPSDVKSTVAKK
+126 RTGDPSAVKSTVAKK
-141 VKKFAGFSQQDSNEF
+141 VKKFAGYGQQDSNEF

-168 NKSDKKEYKELSEK
+168 NKSDKKEYKELKEK
-182 GKDETELDCAKR
+182 GNDETELDCAKR
-194 FWNLHL
+194 FWDLHL
-200 QRNDSIITDLFCGLL
+200 KRNDSIITDLFCGLL
-215 KSDVICSECGYDNI
+215 KSNVVCSECGFNNI
-229 TFDPFNTLTLAIPSQ
+229 TFDPFNTLTLAIPNR
-244 NYIRQKLSTHM
+244 NYIKERIDKYM
-255 DINLFYIPKYCF
+255 DTSLFYIPKYCF
-267 GKSSSVSV
+267 GKSCTLEI
-275 HVPKEI
+275 HVPKDI
-281 KYKDIGEEINKI
+281 KYKDLGQEINKL
-293 EDFEYKLN
+293 DKFGYKLD
-301 KLIYIKVSDSKF
+301 KLIYIKVSDSKL
-313 KNIIDLNE
+313 KNIMDLNE
-321 TKSSKSEF
+321 EKGNKAEY

-341 IKIIPL
+341 TKIIPL
-347 YMYKSDDISAFPRI
+347 YMYKSESISAFPRI
-361 LFLEENTT
+361 LFLEENAT
-369 FVDLKKQ
+369 FAELKKQ
-376 IYYYARNFMK
+376 IYYYARNFIT
-386 SPYTKKDEE
+386 SPYTKNEEE
-395 KEEDSLDKKLEQL
+395 KDSLDNKLQHL
-408 KVKNEIKPEEKDKY
+408 KNNNELKTEEREKY
-422 MNDLMELIDK
+422 INDSIELIDK
-432 EYNKIFIEDKDKEEL
+432 EFNKIFVEDKDKEEL
-447 NEYFNDFPFKI
+447 NEYFNDFPYKI
-458 TLTKTFDDTNH
+458 TLTKTFEDTNH
-469 IVLFEGRNNLEA
+469 ITLFEGKNNLES
-481 LKELNITTDED
+481 LKELNITTDENS
-492 PIKSLIDNKDY
+492 IKSLLENKDY
-503 CLNLILNPKS
+503 CINIILKHKS

-518 RINLNSCNAFK
+518 KINLNSCVSFQ
-529 GKDFGVNEAKVKGI
+529 GKDVGARVKEI
-543 TLDDLLDY
+543 NLDDLLDY

-564 KCGNCKKRVNITKKF
+564 KCGNCHKKVNITKKF

-602 SKDDT
+602 GKDDT
-607 LINFPIEN
+607 HINFPIEN
-615 LDMGKYICGPDKNY
+615 LDMGKYICGPDKDH

-641 GGTGG
+641 GGCGG

-667 VSSSS
+667 VSSTSA
-672 GSSAI
+672 SSAI
-677 SSAAYV
+677 TSAAYV

>member
-1 MSEIDKNTQDSS
+1 MSEPAQNSQDSS
-13 ANPEGNNSQNS
+13 ENKKESPTQNPSPAP
-24 NSQQASEICHV
+24 ASEICHV

-40 TIVDIHDLDKFLTQN
+40 TIIDIHDLDSLLTKN

-116 LLKQYWTTKK
+116 LLKQYWTTKT
-126 RTGDPSDVKSTVAKK
+126 RTGDPSAVKSTVAKK
-141 VKKFAGFSQQDSNEF
+141 VKKFAGYGQQDSNEF

-168 NKSDKKEYKELSEK
+168 NKSDKKEYKELKEK
-182 GKDETELDCAKR
+182 GNDETELDCAKR
-194 FWNLHL
+194 FWDLHL
-200 QRNDSIITDLFCGLL
+200 KRNDSIITDLFCGLL
-215 KSDVICSECGYDNI
+215 KSNVVCSECGFNNI
-229 TFDPFNTLTLAIPSQ
+229 TFDPFNTLTLAIPNR
-244 NYIRQKLSTHM
+244 NYIKERIDKYM
-255 DINLFYIPKYCF
+255 DTSLFYIPKYCF
-267 GKSSSVSV
+267 GKSCTLAI
-275 HVPKEI
+275 HVPKDI
-281 KYKDIGEEINKI
+281 KYKDLGQEINKL
-293 EDFEYKLN
+293 DKFGYKLD
-301 KLIYIKVSDSKF
+301 KLIYIKVSDSKL
-313 KNIIDLNE
+313 KNIMDLNE
-321 TKSSKSEF
+321 EKGDKAEF

-341 IKIIPL
+341 TKIIPL
-347 YMYKSDDISAFPRI
+347 YMYKSESISAFPRI
-361 LFLEENTT
+361 LFLEENAT
-369 FVDLKKQ
+369 FAELKKQ
-376 IYYYARNFMK
+376 IYYYARNFIT
-386 SPYTKKDEE
+386 SPYTKNEEE
-395 KEEDSLDKKLEQL
+395 KDSLDNKLQHL
-408 KVKNEIKPEEKDKY
+408 KNNNELKTEEREKY
-422 MNDLMELIDK
+422 INDSIELIDK
-432 EYNKIFIEDKDKEEL
+432 EFNKIFVEDKDKGEL
-447 NEYFNDFPFKI
+447 NEYFNDFPYKI
-458 TLTKTFDDTNH
+458 TLTKTFEDTNH
-469 IVLFEGRNNLEA
+469 ITLFEGKNNLES

-492 PIKSLIDNKDY
+492 SIKSLLENKDY
-503 CLNLILNPKS
+503 CINIILKHKS

-518 RINLNSCNAFK
+518 KINLNSCVSFQ
-529 GKDFGVNEAKVKGI
+529 GKDVGARVKEI
-543 TLDDLLDY
+543 NLDDLLDY

-564 KCGNCKKRVNITKKF
+564 KCGNCHKRVNITKKF

-602 SKDDT
+602 GKDDT
-607 LINFPIEN
+607 HINFPIEN
-615 LDMGKYICGPDKNY
+615 LDMGKYICGPDKDH

-641 GGTGG
+641 GGCGG

-667 VSSSS
+667 VSSTSA
-672 GSSAI
+672 SSAI
-677 SSAAYV
+677 TSAAYV

>member
-1 MSEIDKNTQDSS
+1 MSEPTQNSQDSS
-13 ANPEGNNSQNS
+13 ENKKEIPTQNPSPAP
-24 NSQQASEICHV
+24 ASEICHV

-40 TIVDIHDLDKFLTQN
+40 TIIDIHDLDSLLTKN

-116 LLKQYWTTKK
+116 LLKQYWTTKT
-126 RTGDPSDVKSTVAKK
+126 RTGDPSAVKSTVAKK
-141 VKKFAGFSQQDSNEF
+141 VKKFAGYGQQDSNEF

-168 NKSDKKEYKELSEK
+168 NKSDKKEYKELKEK
-182 GKDETELDCAKR
+182 GNDETELDCAKR
-194 FWNLHL
+194 FWDLHL
-200 QRNDSIITDLFCGLL
+200 KRNDSIITDLFCGLL
-215 KSDVICSECGYDNI
+215 KSNVVCSECGFNNI
-229 TFDPFNTLTLAIPSQ
+229 TFDPFNTLTLAIPNR
-244 NYIRQKLSTHM
+244 NYIKERIDKYM
-255 DINLFYIPKYCF
+255 DTSLFYIPKYCF
-267 GKSSSVSV
+267 GKSCTLAI
-275 HVPKEI
+275 HVPKDI
-281 KYKDIGEEINKI
+281 KYKDLGQEINKL
-293 EDFEYKLN
+293 DKFGYKLD
-301 KLIYIKVSDSKF
+301 KLIYIKVSDSKL
-313 KNIIDLNE
+313 KNIMDLNE
-321 TKSSKSEF
+321 EKGNKAEY

-341 IKIIPL
+341 TKIIPL
-347 YMYKSDDISAFPRI
+347 YMYKSESISAFPRI
-361 LFLEENTT
+361 LFLEENAT
-369 FVDLKKQ
+369 FAELKKQ
-376 IYYYARNFMK
+376 IYYYARNFIT
-386 SPYTKKDEE
+386 SPYTKNEEE
-395 KEEDSLDKKLEQL
+395 KDSLDNKLQHL
-408 KVKNEIKPEEKDKY
+408 KNNNELKTEEREKY
-422 MNDLMELIDK
+422 INDSIELIDK
-432 EYNKIFIEDKDKEEL
+432 EFNKIFVEDKDKEEL
-447 NEYFNDFPFKI
+447 NEYFNDFPYKI
-458 TLTKTFDDTNH
+458 TLTKTFEDTNH
-469 IVLFEGRNNLEA
+469 ITLFEGKNNLES

-492 PIKSLIDNKDY
+492 SIKSLLENKDY
-503 CLNLILNPKS
+503 CINIILKHKS

-518 RINLNSCNAFK
+518 KINLNSCVSFQ
-529 GKDFGVNEAKVKGI
+529 GKDVGARVKEI
-543 TLDDLLDY
+543 NLDDLLDY

-564 KCGNCKKRVNITKKF
+564 KCGNCHKRVNITKKF

-602 SKDDT
+602 GKDDT
-607 LINFPIEN
+607 HINFPIEN
-615 LDMGKYICGPDKNY
+615 LDMGKYICGPDKDH

-641 GGTGG
+641 GGCGG

-667 VSSSS
+667 VSSTSA
-672 GSSAI
+672 SSAI
-677 SSAAYV
+677 TSAAYV

>member
-1 MSEIDKNTQDSS
+1 MSEPTQNSQDSS
-13 ANPEGNNSQNS
+13 ENKKESPTQNPSPAP
-24 NSQQASEICHV
+24 ASEICHV

-40 TIVDIHDLDKFLTQN
+40 TIIDIHDLDSLLTKN

-116 LLKQYWTTKK
+116 LLKQYWTTKT
-126 RTGDPSDVKSTVAKK
+126 RTGDPSAVKSTVAKK
-141 VKKFAGFSQQDSNEF
+141 VKKFAGYGQQDSNEF

-168 NKSDKKEYKELSEK
+168 NKSDKKEYKELKEK
-182 GKDETELDCAKR
+182 GNDETELDCAKR
-194 FWNLHL
+194 FWDLHL
-200 QRNDSIITDLFCGLL
+200 KRNDSIITDLFCGLL
-215 KSDVICSECGYDNI
+215 KSNVVCSECGFNNI
-229 TFDPFNTLTLAIPSQ
+229 TFDPFNTLTLAIPNR
-244 NYIRQKLSTHM
+244 NYIKERIDKYM
-255 DINLFYIPKYCF
+255 DTSLFYIPKYCF
-267 GKSSSVSV
+267 GKSCTLAI
-275 HVPKEI
+275 HVPKDI
-281 KYKDIGEEINKI
+281 KYKDLGQEINKL
-293 EDFEYKLN
+293 DKFGYKLD
-301 KLIYIKVSDSKF
+301 KLIYIKVSDSKL
-313 KNIIDLNE
+313 KNIMDLNE
-321 TKSSKSEF
+321 EKGNKEEY

-341 IKIIPL
+341 TKIIPL
-347 YMYKSDDISAFPRI
+347 YMYKSESISAFPRI
-361 LFLEENTT
+361 LFLEENAT
-369 FVDLKKQ
+369 FAELKKQ
-376 IYYYARNFMK
+376 IYYYARNFIT
-386 SPYTKKDEE
+386 SPYTKNEEE
-395 KEEDSLDKKLEQL
+395 KDSLDNKLQHL
-408 KVKNEIKPEEKDKY
+408 KNNNELKTEEREKY
-422 MNDLMELIDK
+422 INDSIELIDK
-432 EYNKIFIEDKDKEEL
+432 EFNKIFVEDKDKEEL
-447 NEYFNDFPFKI
+447 NEYFNDFPYKI
-458 TLTKTFDDTNH
+458 TLTKTFEDTNH
-469 IVLFEGRNNLEA
+469 ITLFEGKNNLES

-492 PIKSLIDNKDY
+492 SIKSLLENKDY
-503 CLNLILNPKS
+503 CINIILKHKS

-518 RINLNSCNAFK
+518 KINLNSCVSFQ
-529 GKDFGVNEAKVKGI
+529 GKDVGARVKEI
-543 TLDDLLDY
+543 NLDDLLDY

-564 KCGNCKKRVNITKKF
+564 KCGNCHKKVNITKKF

-602 SKDDT
+602 GKDDT
-607 LINFPIEN
+607 HINFPIEN
-615 LDMGKYICGPDKNY
+615 LDMGKYICGPDKDH

-641 GGTGG
+641 GGCGG

-667 VSSSS
+667 VSSTSA
-672 GSSAI
+672 SSAI
-677 SSAAYV
+677 TSAAYV

>member
-1 MSEIDKNTQDSS
+1 MSEPAQNSQDSS
-13 ANPEGNNSQNS
+13 ENKKESPTQNPSPAP
-24 NSQQASEICHV
+24 ASEICHL

-40 TIVDIHDLDKFLTQN
+40 TIIDIHDLDSLLTKN

-116 LLKQYWTTKK
+116 LLKQYWTTKT
-126 RTGDPSDVKSTVAKK
+126 RTGDPSAVKSTVAKK
-141 VKKFAGFSQQDSNEF
+141 VKKFAGYGQQDSNEF

-168 NKSDKKEYKELSEK
+168 NKSDKKEYKELKEK
-182 GKDETELDCAKR
+182 GNDETELDCAKR
-194 FWNLHL
+194 FWDLHL
-200 QRNDSIITDLFCGLL
+200 KRNDSIITDLFCGLL
-215 KSDVICSECGYDNI
+215 KSNVVCSECGFNNI
-229 TFDPFNTLTLAIPSQ
+229 TFDPFNTLTLAIPNR
-244 NYIRQKLSTHM
+244 NYIKERIDKYM
-255 DINLFYIPKYCF
+255 DTSLFYIPKYCF
-267 GKSSSVSV
+267 GKSCTLAI
-275 HVPKEI
+275 HVPKDI
-281 KYKDIGEEINKI
+281 KYKDLGQEINKL
-293 EDFEYKLN
+293 DKFGYKLD
-301 KLIYIKVSDSKF
+301 KLIYIKVSDSKL
-313 KNIIDLNE
+313 KNIMDLNE
-321 TKSSKSEF
+321 EKGNKAEY

-341 IKIIPL
+341 TKIIPL
-347 YMYKSDDISAFPRI
+347 YMYKSESISAFPRI
-361 LFLEENTT
+361 LFLEENAT
-369 FVDLKKQ
+369 FAELKKQ
-376 IYYYARNFMK
+376 IYYYARNFIT
-386 SPYTKKDEE
+386 SPYTKNEEE
-395 KEEDSLDKKLEQL
+395 KDSLDNKLQHL
-408 KVKNEIKPEEKDKY
+408 KNNNELKTEEREKY
-422 MNDLMELIDK
+422 INDSIELIDK
-432 EYNKIFIEDKDKEEL
+432 EFNKIFVEDKDKEEL
-447 NEYFNDFPFKI
+447 NEYFNDFPYKI
-458 TLTKTFDDTNH
+458 TLTKTFEDTNH
-469 IVLFEGRNNLEA
+469 ITLFEGKNNLES

-492 PIKSLIDNKDY
+492 SIKSLLENKDY
-503 CLNLILNPKS
+503 CINIILKHKS

-518 RINLNSCNAFK
+518 KINLNSCVSFQ
-529 GKDFGVNEAKVKGI
+529 GKDVGARVKEI
-543 TLDDLLDY
+543 NLDDLLDY

-564 KCGNCKKRVNITKKF
+564 KCGNCHKKVNITKKF

-602 SKDDT
+602 GKDDT
-607 LINFPIEN
+607 HINFPIEN
-615 LDMGKYICGPDKNY
+615 LDMGKYICGPDKDH

-641 GGTGG
+641 GGCGG

-667 VSSSS
+667 VSSTSA
-672 GSSAI
+672 SSAI
-677 SSAAYV
+677 TSAAYV

>member
-1 MSEIDKNTQDSS
+1 MSEPAQNSQDSS
-13 ANPEGNNSQNS
+13 ENKKESPTQNPSPAP
-24 NSQQASEICHV
+24 ASEICHI

-40 TIVDIHDLDKFLTQN
+40 TIIDIHDLDSLLTKN

-116 LLKQYWTTKK
+116 LLKQYWTTKT
-126 RTGDPSDVKSTVAKK
+126 RTGDPSAVKSTVAKK
-141 VKKFAGFSQQDSNEF
+141 VKKFAGYGQQDSNEF

-168 NKSDKKEYKELSEK
+168 NKSDKKEYKELKEK
-182 GKDETELDCAKR
+182 GNDETELDCAKR
-194 FWNLHL
+194 FWDLHL
-200 QRNDSIITDLFCGLL
+200 KRNDSIITDLFCGLL
-215 KSDVICSECGYDNI
+215 KSNVVCSECGFNNI
-229 TFDPFNTLTLAIPSQ
+229 TFDPFNTLTLAIPNR
-244 NYIRQKLSTHM
+244 NYIKERIDKYM
-255 DINLFYIPKYCF
+255 DTSLFYIPKYCF
-267 GKSSSVSV
+267 GKSCTLAI
-275 HVPKEI
+275 HVPKDI
-281 KYKDIGEEINKI
+281 KYKDLGQEINKL
-293 EDFEYKLN
+293 DKFGYKLD
-301 KLIYIKVSDSKF
+301 KLIYIKVSDSKL
-313 KNIIDLNE
+313 KNIMDLNE
-321 TKSSKSEF
+321 EKGNKAEY

-341 IKIIPL
+341 TKIIPL
-347 YMYKSDDISAFPRI
+347 YMYKSESISAFPRI
-361 LFLEENTT
+361 LFLEENAT
-369 FVDLKKQ
+369 FAELKKQ
-376 IYYYARNFMK
+376 IYYYARNFIT
-386 SPYTKKDEE
+386 SPYTKNEEE
-395 KEEDSLDKKLEQL
+395 KDSLDNKLQHL
-408 KVKNEIKPEEKDKY
+408 KNNNELKTEEREKY
-422 MNDLMELIDK
+422 INDSIELIDK
-432 EYNKIFIEDKDKEEL
+432 EFNKIFVEDKDKEEL
-447 NEYFNDFPFKI
+447 NEYFNDFPYKI
-458 TLTKTFDDTNH
+458 TLTKTFEDTNH
-469 IVLFEGRNNLEA
+469 ITLFEGKNNLES

-492 PIKSLIDNKDY
+492 SIKSLLENKDY
-503 CLNLILNPKS
+503 CINIILKHKS

-518 RINLNSCNAFK
+518 KINLNSCVSFQ
-529 GKDFGVNEAKVKGI
+529 GKDVGARVKEI
-543 TLDDLLDY
+543 NLDDLLDY

-564 KCGNCKKRVNITKKF
+564 KCGNCHKRVNITKKF

-602 SKDDT
+602 GKDDT
-607 LINFPIEN
+607 HINFPIEN
-615 LDMGKYICGPDKNY
+615 LDMGKYICGPDKDH

-641 GGTGG
+641 GGCGG

-667 VSSSS
+667 VSSTSA
-672 GSSAI
+672 SSAI
-677 SSAAYV
+677 TSAAYV

>member
-1 MSEIDKNTQDSS
+1 MSDPAQKSQDSLENKKES
-13 ANPEGNNSQNS
+13 PTQNPNPTPL
-24 NSQQASEICHV
+24 SEICHV

-40 TIVDIHDLDKFLTQN
+40 TIIDIHDLDSLLTKN

-116 LLKQYWTTKK
+116 LLKQYWTTKT
-126 RTGDPSDVKSTVAKK
+126 RTGDPSAVKSTVAKK
-141 VKKFAGFSQQDSNEF
+141 VKKFAGYGQQDSNEF

-168 NKSDKKEYKELSEK
+168 NKSDKKEYKELKEK
-182 GKDETELDCAKR
+182 GKDETELECAKR
-194 FWNLHL
+194 FWDLHL
-200 QRNDSIITDLFCGLL
+200 KRNDSIITDLFCGLL
-215 KSDVICSECGYDNI
+215 KSNVVCSQCGFNNI
-229 TFDPFNTLTLAIPSQ
+229 TFDPFSTLTLAIPSKS
-244 NYIRQKLSTHM
+244 YIRERLGTHM
-255 DINLFYIPKYCF
+255 DIQIFYIPKYCF
-267 GKSSSVSV
+267 GRSCSIAI
-275 HVPKEI
+275 HVPKDI

-293 EDFEYKLN
+293 DNFGYKLD
-301 KLIYIKVSDSKF
+301 KLIYIKVSDSKM
-313 KNIIDLNE
+313 KNIMDLEEEKGN
-321 TKSSKSEF
+321 KGDYIF
-329 IFAFDDLRKNEN
+329 IFDDLRKNAN
-341 IKIIPL
+341 TKIIPL
-347 YMYKSDDISAFPRI
+347 YMFKSEAISAFPRI
-361 LFLEENTT
+361 LFLDENTT
-369 FVDLKKQ
+369 FAELKKQ
-376 IYYYARNFMK
+376 IYYYARNFITN
-386 SPYTKKDEE
+386 PYAKNEE
-395 KEEDSLDKKLEQL
+395 QKGSLDDKLQQM
-408 KVKNEIKPEEKDKY
+408 KNNNEMKIEEREKY
-422 MNDLMELIDK
+422 INESIELIDK
-432 EYNKIFIEDKDKEEL
+432 EYNKIFVEDKDKEEL

-458 TLTKTFDDTNH
+458 TLTKTFEDTNH
-469 IVLFEGRNNLEA
+469 ITLFEGKNNLES

-492 PIKSLIDNKDY
+492 SIKSLLENKDY
-503 CLNLILNPKS
+503 CINLILKPKS
-513 KYSIP
+513 NYSIP
-518 RINLNSCNAFK
+518 KINLNSCVTHQ
-529 GKDFGVNEAKVKGI
+529 GKDLRAEVKGI
-543 TLDDLLDY
+543 TLDNLLDY

-564 KCGNCKKRVNITKKF
+564 KCGNCHKKVNITKKF

-602 SKDDT
+602 SKDGTHID
-607 LINFPIEN
+607 FPIEN
-615 LDMGKYICGPDKNY
+615 LDIGKYICGPDKDH

-641 GGTGG
+641 GGCGG

-661 SYNDSS
+661 GYNDSS
-667 VSSSS
+667 VSSTSA
-672 GSSAI
+672 SSAI
-677 SSAAYV
+677 TSAAYV

>member
-1 MSEIDKNTQDSS
+1 MSEPAQNSQDSS
-13 ANPEGNNSQNS
+13 ENKKESPTQNPSPAP
-24 NSQQASEICHV
+24 ASEICHV

-40 TIVDIHDLDKFLTQN
+40 TIIDIHDLDSLLTKN

-116 LLKQYWTTKK
+116 LLKQYWTTKT
-126 RTGDPSDVKSTVAKK
+126 RTGDPSAVKSTVAKK
-141 VKKFAGFSQQDSNEF
+141 VKKFAGYGQQDSNEF

-168 NKSDKKEYKELSEK
+168 NKSDKKEYKELKEK
-182 GKDETELDCAKR
+182 GQDETELDCAKR
-194 FWNLHL
+194 FWDLHL
-200 QRNDSIITDLFCGLL
+200 KRNDSIITDLFCGLL
-215 KSDVICSECGYDNI
+215 KSNVVCSECGFNNI
-229 TFDPFNTLTLAIPSQ
+229 TFDPFNTLTLAIPNR
-244 NYIRQKLSTHM
+244 NYIKERIDKCM
-255 DINLFYIPKYCF
+255 DTSLFYIPKYCF
-267 GKSSSVSV
+267 GKSCTLAI
-275 HVPKEI
+275 HVPKDI
-281 KYKDIGEEINKI
+281 KYKDLGQEINKL
-293 EDFEYKLN
+293 DKFGYKLD
-301 KLIYIKVSDSKF
+301 KLIYIKVSDSKL
-313 KNIIDLNE
+313 KNIMDLNE
-321 TKSSKSEF
+321 EKGNKAEY

-341 IKIIPL
+341 TKIIPL
-347 YMYKSDDISAFPRI
+347 YMYKSESISAFPRI
-361 LFLEENTT
+361 LFLEENAT
-369 FVDLKKQ
+369 FAELKKQ
-376 IYYYARNFMK
+376 IYYYARNFIT
-386 SPYTKKDEE
+386 SPYTKNEEE
-395 KEEDSLDKKLEQL
+395 KDSLDNKLQHL
-408 KVKNEIKPEEKDKY
+408 KNNNELKTEEREKY
-422 MNDLMELIDK
+422 INDSIELIDK
-432 EYNKIFIEDKDKEEL
+432 EFNKIFVEDKDKEEL
-447 NEYFNDFPFKI
+447 NEYFNDFPYKI
-458 TLTKTFDDTNH
+458 TLTKTFEDTNH
-469 IVLFEGRNNLEA
+469 ITLFEGKNNLES

-492 PIKSLIDNKDY
+492 SIKSLLENKDY
-503 CLNLILNPKS
+503 CINIILKHKS

-518 RINLNSCNAFK
+518 KINLNSCVSFQ
-529 GKDFGVNEAKVKGI
+529 GKDVGARVKEI
-543 TLDDLLDY
+543 NLDDLLDY

-564 KCGNCKKRVNITKKF
+564 KCGNCHKRVNITKKF

-602 SKDDT
+602 GKDDT
-607 LINFPIEN
+607 HINFPIEN
-615 LDMGKYICGPDKNY
+615 LDMGKYICGPDKDH

-641 GGTGG
+641 GGCGG

-667 VSSSS
+667 VSSTSA
-672 GSSAI
+672 SSAI
-677 SSAAYV
+677 TSAAYV

>member
-1 MSEIDKNTQDSS
+1 MSEPGQNSQDSS
-13 ANPEGNNSQNS
+13 ENKKEIPTQNPSPAP
-24 NSQQASEICHV
+24 ASEICHV

-40 TIVDIHDLDKFLTQN
+40 TIIDIHDLDSLLTKN

-116 LLKQYWTTKK
+116 LLKQYWTTKT
-126 RTGDPSDVKSTVAKK
+126 RTGDPSAVKSTVAKK
-141 VKKFAGFSQQDSNEF
+141 VKKFAGYGQQDSNEF

-168 NKSDKKEYKELSEK
+168 NKSDKKEYKELKEK
-182 GKDETELDCAKR
+182 GNDETELDCAKR
-194 FWNLHL
+194 FWDLHL
-200 QRNDSIITDLFCGLL
+200 KRNDSIITDLFCGLL
-215 KSDVICSECGYDNI
+215 KSNVVCSECGFNNI
-229 TFDPFNTLTLAIPSQ
+229 TFDPFNTLTLAIPNR
-244 NYIRQKLSTHM
+244 NYIKERIDKCM
-255 DINLFYIPKYCF
+255 DTSLFYIPKYCF
-267 GKSSSVSV
+267 GKSCTLAI
-275 HVPKEI
+275 HVPKDI
-281 KYKDIGEEINKI
+281 KYKDLGQEINKL
-293 EDFEYKLN
+293 DKFGYKLD
-301 KLIYIKVSDSKF
+301 KLIYIKVSDSKL
-313 KNIIDLNE
+313 KNIMDLNE
-321 TKSSKSEF
+321 EKGNKTEY

-341 IKIIPL
+341 TKIIPL
-347 YMYKSDDISAFPRI
+347 YMYKSESISAFPRI
-361 LFLEENTT
+361 LFLEENAT
-369 FVDLKKQ
+369 FAELKKQ
-376 IYYYARNFMK
+376 IYYYARNFIT
-386 SPYTKKDEE
+386 SPYTKNEEE
-395 KEEDSLDKKLEQL
+395 KDSLDNKLQHL
-408 KVKNEIKPEEKDKY
+408 KNNNELKTEEREKY
-422 MNDLMELIDK
+422 INDSIELIDK
-432 EYNKIFIEDKDKEEL
+432 EFNKIFVEDKDKEEL
-447 NEYFNDFPFKI
+447 NEYFNDFPYKI
-458 TLTKTFDDTNH
+458 TLTKTFEDTNH
-469 IVLFEGRNNLEA
+469 ITLFEGKNNLES

-492 PIKSLIDNKDY
+492 SIKSLFENKDY
-503 CLNLILNPKS
+503 CINIILKHKS

-518 RINLNSCNAFK
+518 KINLNSCVSFQ
-529 GKDFGVNEAKVKGI
+529 GKDVGARVKEI
-543 TLDDLLDY
+543 NLDDLLDY

-564 KCGNCKKRVNITKKF
+564 KCGNCHKRVNITKKF

-602 SKDDT
+602 GKDDT
-607 LINFPIEN
+607 HINFPIEN
-615 LDMGKYICGPDKNY
+615 LDMGKYICGPDKDY

-641 GGTGG
+641 GGCGG

-667 VSSSS
+667 VSSTSA
-672 GSSAI
+672 SSAI
-677 SSAAYV
+677 TSAAYV

>member
-1 MSEIDKNTQDSS
+1 MSEQAQNSQDSS
-13 ANPEGNNSQNS
+13 ENKKESPTQNPSPAP
-24 NSQQASEICHV
+24 ASEICHV

-40 TIVDIHDLDKFLTQN
+40 TIIDIHDLDSLLTKN

-116 LLKQYWTTKK
+116 LLKQYWTTKT
-126 RTGDPSDVKSTVAKK
+126 RTGDPSAVKSTVAKK
-141 VKKFAGFSQQDSNEF
+141 VKKFAGYGQQDSNEF

-168 NKSDKKEYKELSEK
+168 NKSDKKEYKELKEK
-182 GKDETELDCAKR
+182 GQDETELDCAKR
-194 FWNLHL
+194 FWDLHL
-200 QRNDSIITDLFCGLL
+200 KRNDSIITDLFCGLL
-215 KSDVICSECGYDNI
+215 KSNVVCSECGFNNI
-229 TFDPFNTLTLAIPSQ
+229 TFDPFNTLTLAIPNR
-244 NYIRQKLSTHM
+244 NYIKERIDKYM
-255 DINLFYIPKYCF
+255 DTSLFYIPKYCF
-267 GKSSSVSV
+267 GKSCTLAI
-275 HVPKEI
+275 HVPKDI
-281 KYKDIGEEINKI
+281 KYKDLGQEINKL
-293 EDFEYKLN
+293 DKFGYKLD
-301 KLIYIKVSDSKF
+301 KLIYIKVSDSKL
-313 KNIIDLNE
+313 KNIMDLNE
-321 TKSSKSEF
+321 EKGDKAEF

-341 IKIIPL
+341 TKIIPL
-347 YMYKSDDISAFPRI
+347 YMYKSESISAFPRI
-361 LFLEENTT
+361 LFLEENAT
-369 FVDLKKQ
+369 FAELKKQ
-376 IYYYARNFMK
+376 IYYYARNFIT
-386 SPYTKKDEE
+386 SPYTKNEEE
-395 KEEDSLDKKLEQL
+395 KDSLDNKLQHL
-408 KVKNEIKPEEKDKY
+408 KNNNELKTEEREKY
-422 MNDLMELIDK
+422 INDSIELIDK
-432 EYNKIFIEDKDKEEL
+432 EFNKIFVEDKDKGEL
-447 NEYFNDFPFKI
+447 NEYFNDFPYKI
-458 TLTKTFDDTNH
+458 TLTKTFEDTNH
-469 IVLFEGRNNLEA
+469 ITLFEGKNNLES

-492 PIKSLIDNKDY
+492 SIKSLLENKDY
-503 CLNLILNPKS
+503 CINIILKHKS

-518 RINLNSCNAFK
+518 KINLNSCVSFQ
-529 GKDFGVNEAKVKGI
+529 GKDVGARVKEI
-543 TLDDLLDY
+543 NLDDLLDY

-564 KCGNCKKRVNITKKF
+564 KCGNCHKRVNITKKF

-602 SKDDT
+602 GKDDT
-607 LINFPIEN
+607 HINFPIEN
-615 LDMGKYICGPDKNY
+615 LDMGKYICGPDKDH

-641 GGTGG
+641 GGCGG

-667 VSSSS
+667 VSSTSA
-672 GSSAI
+672 SSAI
-677 SSAAYV
+677 TSAAYV